1 MTIEHAPIEER
12 YLTSPDGLKLFVRIY
27 RPAAAAG
34 DERLPI
40 VCLPGLSRNGRD
52 FHQLALLLSRAP
64 DAGRRVV
71 CLDYRGRGHSDRAP
85 DPAQYTVPV
94 EAGDVIAI
102 CAALGIDRA
111 IFIGTSRGG
120 LILHVLAG
128 LKPELIAGSVL
139 NDIGPV
145 VERAG
150 LAQIRTYLSAS
161 PAPSSWGEAARILKQ
176 THGQSFPVLGDD
188 DWQDM
193 AFAIYR
199 EIDGRIV
206 PDFDPALLN
215 PLRDL
220 DLSQPLPDLWPQF
233 DLLAK
238 KPVLAIRGGL
248 SMLLSAATHGEMR
261 KRSPQ
266 VERRVVEGQGHT
278 PLLHLDGLP
287 EDITRFAGRIG

>member
-1 MTIEHAPIEER
+1 MTIEHSPIEER
-12 YLTSPDGLKLFVRIY
+12 HLTSADGLKLFVRIY
-27 RPAAAAG
+27 QPVAPSD

-52 FHQLALLLSRAP
+52 FHQLALRLSRAT
-64 DAGRRVV
+64 DGRRRVV
-71 CLDYRGRGHSDRAP
+71 CLDYRGRGHSDWDP
-85 DPAQYTVPV
+85 DPAHYTVPV
-94 EAGDVIAI
+94 ETGDVIAI
-102 CAALGIDRA
+102 CAALGIGRA
-111 IFIGTSRGG
+111 IFFGTSRGG
-120 LILHVLAG
+120 LILHILAA

-145 VERAG
+145 IENAG

-161 PAPSSWGEAARILKQ
+161 PAPASWGEAAQILKQ
-176 THGQSFPVLGDD
+176 THGQSFPALAHD

-199 EIDGRIV
+199 KIDGRIV

-220 DLSQPLPDLWPQF
+220 DLDQPLPNLWPQF

-238 KPVLAIRGGL
+238 APVLAIRGAL
-248 SMLLSAATHGEMR
+248 STLLSAGTLGEMH

-266 VERRVVEGQGHT
+266 VETRLVEGQGHT

-287 EDITRFAGRIG
+287 EDIKRFADRIG

>member
-1 MTIEHAPIEER
+1 MTIEHSPIEER
-12 YLTSPDGLKLFVRIY
+12 HLISPDGLKLFVRIY
-27 RPAAAAG
+27 RPAAPPG

-52 FHQLALLLSRAP
+52 FHQLALLLSGGA
-64 DAGRRVV
+64 DGGRRVV
-71 CLDYRGRGHSDRAP
+71 CLDYRGRGHSGWDP

-94 EAGDVIAI
+94 ETGDVIAT
-102 CAALGIDRA
+102 CAALGIGRA

-120 LILHVLAG
+120 LILHILAA

-150 LAQIRTYLSAS
+150 LAQIRAYLSAS
-161 PAPSSWGEAARILKQ
+161 PAPSSWGEAAQVLKQ
-176 THGQSFPVLGDD
+176 THSRGFPVLVDD

-199 EIDGRIV
+199 QIGGRIV

-220 DLSQPLPDLWPQF
+220 DLDQPLPDLWPQF

-248 SMLLSAATHGEMR
+248 STLLSAATHGEMH

-266 VERRVVEGQGHT
+266 VEIRVVEGQGHT

-287 EDITRFAGRIG
+287 EDIKRFAGRIG